1 MGSRPSIL
9 IVESRQNTRT
19 FLEMTLSQEGFSVFS
34 AVNLNSALLQLRVLR
49 PELIIVGF
57 DQLEFDVD
65 AAVARF
71 KALSSSPLFVL
82 GGSNGIAKRPG
93 IADTLLDPFN
103 VGELCV
109 KVVRLLGKEPA
120 SLSRAGGE

>member
-1 MGSRPSIL
+1 
-9 IVESRQNTRT
+9 
-19 FLEMTLSQEGFSVFS
+19 MTLSQEGFSVFS

-49 PELIIVGF
+49 PDLIIVGF

-65 AAVARF
+65 AAVAQF

-82 GGSNGIAKRPG
+82 GGSNSIATRSG
-93 IADTLLDPFN
+93 IADTLLDAFN

-109 KVVRLLGKEPA
+109 KVAGLLRLSSEPGR
-120 SLSRAGGE
+120 L